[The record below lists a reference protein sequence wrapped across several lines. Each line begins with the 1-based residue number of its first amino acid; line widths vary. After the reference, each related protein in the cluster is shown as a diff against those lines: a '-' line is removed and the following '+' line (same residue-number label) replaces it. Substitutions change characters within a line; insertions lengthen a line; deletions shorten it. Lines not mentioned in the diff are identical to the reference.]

1 MADRIACFISPGK
14 RLDPAIERV
23 KLAEK
28 LGYETVFTTH
38 TIARD
43 GLMTLAA
50 YAPHTSRVKIGT
62 GVLPAFPRHPV
73 ALAIE
78 AATLDE
84 ISGGRLVLGI
94 GPSHKITMENWYAIR
109 MDRPLARLRE
119 IVQIVRS
126 IFTTGRVEFAG
137 EFYKAQYAF
146 MGYEAR
152 KDLPIYISALAPN
165 MLKFCAEACD
175 GTILWSCAPRY
186 IREVVAP
193 TIRASAE
200 AAGRD
205 PASVEIVAA
214 VPSAVTENVQA
225 ARDGF
230 RREFFPYMTLPFYRR
245 VIEGAGFGDEIRAF
259 DAANG
264 KGDFPGALAC
274 ISDRLLEDFAAIG
287 SVETVRAK
295 VAEYREA
302 GVTLPAVGS
311 FSAGE
316 GSAGVEA
323 TLEAAFGA

>member
-1 MADRIACFISPGK
+1 MADRIACFISPG
-14 RLDPAIERV
+14 RTLDPAIERV

-28 LGYETVFTTH
+28 LGYETVFATQTTL
-38 TIARD
+38 RD
-43 GLMTLAA
+43 GLMTAA
-50 YAPHTSRVKIGT
+50 SYAPHTSRIKIGT

-84 ISGGRLVLGI
+84 ITNGRLVLGI
-94 GPSHKITMENWYAIR
+94 GPSHQMTMENWYGIP
-109 MDRPLARLRE
+109 MDRPLARMRE
-119 IVQIVRS
+119 IVQILRS
-126 IFTTGRVEFAG
+126 VFQTGRAELSG
-137 EFYKAQYAF
+137 EFYKVQF
-146 MGYEAR
+146 GFIGYEAR

-165 MLKFCAEACD
+165 MLTFCAEACD

-186 IREVVAP
+186 IKEVVAP
-193 TIRASAE
+193 TIRAAAE

-205 PASVEIVAA
+205 PASVDIVAA
-214 VPSAVTENVQA
+214 VPCAVTDNVQA

-230 RREFFPYMTLPFYRR
+230 RKEFFPYMTLPFYRR

-274 ISDRLLEDFAAIG
+274 VSDRLLENFAAIG
-287 SVETVRAK
+287 SEEVVRAK
-295 VAEYREA
+295 IAEYREA
-302 GVTLPAVGS
+302 GATVPAVGS

-316 GSAGVEA
+316 GSAGFEA